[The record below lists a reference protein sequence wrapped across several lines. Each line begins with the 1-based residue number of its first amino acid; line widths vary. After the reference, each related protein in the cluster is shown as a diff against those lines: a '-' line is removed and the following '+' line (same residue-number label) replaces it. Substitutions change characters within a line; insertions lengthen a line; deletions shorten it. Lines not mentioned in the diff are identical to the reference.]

1 MAGRS
6 PQCLEVQQQEPF
18 LSWCPQ
24 VLFFQPI
31 DLKQKHGEH
40 GEELSVTEQKAPNTR
55 TDHLG
60 NVISNSCSFH
70 HKMPSHSLLN
80 DTREQ
85 KAAL

>member
-1 MAGRS
+1 MIPAVPGSAAAGAIS
-6 PQCLEVQQQEPF
+6 LLVSSSSF
-18 LSWCPQ
+18 
-24 VLFFQPI
+24 FFQPI